1 MDPLVRIL
9 AIAIM
14 AVGLFVIPLG
24 LPGTW
29 LMILVLGVA
38 AFYGEVGLVVLFA
51 ATALALVAELAEY
64 AVTKRMT
71 TRYGGSR
78 RAFWGALL
86 GGMVGIFVGIPVP
99 VVGSMLTG
107 LLGSMAGAVLVT
119 YLETRHL
126 PSAGRVGWGVLL
138 GRGLSIGVKV
148 AAGVVILVLGAASLL
163 VR

>member
-1 MDPLVRIL
+1 MDPLVSIL

-14 AVGLFVIPLG
+14 AVGLLVIPLG

-38 AFYGEVGLVVLFA
+38 AYYQAVGLVALFA
-51 ATALALVAELAEY
+51 STALALVAELAEY
-64 AVTKRMT
+64 SVTKRVT
-71 TRYGGSR
+71 ARYGGSR
-78 RAFWGALL
+78 KAFWGALL

-148 AAGVVILVLGAASLL
+148 AAGVVILVLGAAALL

>member
-1 MDPLVRIL
+1 MDPLVAML
-9 AIAIM
+9 AIAVM
-14 AVGLFVIPLG
+14 VVGLLLVPLG

-29 LMILVLGVA
+29 LMVVVLGVA
-38 AFYGEVGLVVLFA
+38 AFYQKVGLFVLFFSA
-51 ATALALVAELAEY
+51 ALALVAELAEY
-64 AVTKRMT
+64 FVTKRMT

-78 RAFWGALL
+78 KAFWGALL

-163 VR
+163 IR